1 MHQFSQILCAIDF
14 SDESEHALE
23 HAAAMA
29 RWYAS
34 TITGVFVYDTALA
47 MAPYAFVGP
56 TLLVDADRKALQLRA
71 EALLRSLA
79 QGVPARARL
88 ETGRPSDGILAAAKA
103 VGAELIVMGTHGAGG
118 FEHLVLGSVAEHV
131 LRRALCPVM
140 TVPPRARRTSELPF
154 KRILCPVD
162 FSEPSNAAVE
172 LATSIAAEGDA
183 SLTLLHV
190 LEPDVEE
197 PMTTRPITVP
207 EYHREREC
215 EARAK
220 LTAFVSDD
228 TRDWCKPLTRVCRG
242 KPYREILGV
251 AGEDSADLIV
261 MGVHGRNPIDMT
273 LFGSTTNHVVRRA
286 TCPVMTVRS

>member
-23 HAAAMA
+23 HAVSIA

-34 TITGVFVYDTALA
+34 TITGVFVYDTPLA
-47 MAPYAFVGP
+47 MAPDTYVGP
-56 TLLVDADRKALQLRA
+56 TVLIDADRKALQIR
-71 EALLRSLA
+71 EEGLLRTAAHGL
-79 QGVPARARL
+79 PTHARV

-103 VGAELIVMGTHGAGG
+103 TGADLIVMGTHGAGG

-131 LRRALCPVM
+131 LRRAACPVL

-154 KRILCPVD
+154 KRILCPID
-162 FSEPSNAAVE
+162 FSAPSDAAVE

-190 LEPDVEE
+190 IEPDPDE
-197 PMTTRPITVP
+197 PLTTRPITMP
-207 EYHREREC
+207 EYHRERDC
-215 EARAK
+215 EARKRLGAYV
-220 LTAFVSDD
+220 ADD
-228 TRDWCKPLTRVCRG
+228 ARDWCKPATRISRG
-242 KPYREILGV
+242 KPYREIL
-251 AGEDSADLIV
+251 AIAAEDSADLIV
-261 MGVHGRNPIDMT
+261 MGVHGRNPIDLA

-286 TCPVMTVRS
+286 TCPVMTVKG